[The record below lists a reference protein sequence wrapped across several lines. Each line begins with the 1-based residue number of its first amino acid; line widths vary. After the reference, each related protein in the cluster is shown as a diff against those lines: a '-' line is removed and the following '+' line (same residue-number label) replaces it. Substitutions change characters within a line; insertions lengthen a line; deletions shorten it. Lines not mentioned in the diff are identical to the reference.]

1 LPKLKT
7 ARAANENSVVKPTRE
22 MLLDVAGELLAEV
35 GIERISTN
43 MICKRAGVTPPTLY
57 HYFAHKYAV
66 VEALGMRLMARQN
79 LALVEWIARHAG
91 DSLEAFAD
99 GIEDLMRETA
109 RITDEEPGGVWIERA
124 LHATPKLEHIRIQSH
139 RYVTDRLTDA
149 FAPLAPHLDR
159 DQVWR
164 RVRMTVEFGY
174 VTEELL
180 HTETDVPRDAI
191 FADASRI
198 LRLAL
203 LGSESNSE
211 LTRKPI

>member
-1 LPKLKT
+1 MKRLKA
-7 ARAANENSVVKPTRE
+7 ARVAHENSVVKPTRE

-43 MICKRAGVTPPTLY
+43 MICKRAGVTPPALY
-57 HYFAHKYAV
+57 HYFADKYAV
-66 VEALGMRLMARQN
+66 IEALGVRLMDRQN
-79 LALVEWIARHAG
+79 LALVEWIANNAG
-91 DSLEAFAD
+91 DSLEVFAD
-99 GIEDLMRETA
+99 GIEGLMRETA

-124 LHATPKLEHIRIQSH
+124 LHATPKLEHIRIASH
-139 RYVTDRLTDA
+139 RFVTDKLTDA
-149 FAPLAPHLDR
+149 FAPLVPHLDR

-180 HTETDVPRDAI
+180 HTETGVPRDAI

-203 LGSESNSE
+203 LGPEF
-211 LTRKPI
+211 